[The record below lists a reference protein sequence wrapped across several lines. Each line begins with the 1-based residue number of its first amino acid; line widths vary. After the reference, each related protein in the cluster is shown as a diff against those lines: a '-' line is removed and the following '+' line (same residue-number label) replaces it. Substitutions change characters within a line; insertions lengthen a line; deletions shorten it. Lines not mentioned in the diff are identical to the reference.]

1 MKAIPWPEK
10 DRKTGLRDPSLYLH
24 PEVDPDET
32 KKFLQR
38 SCLSYHPDKWQQ
50 DLRKARASLQA
61 VAATNPTEAEKDQK
75 FLDDI
80 QERFNRITQLLTEAL
95 RIAQER
101 GTTDP
106 ACDRASGTKAQRG
119 GGFRS
124 AGGSKPRNEN
134 ENAGGASSKR
144 RRNF

>member
-1 MKAIPWPEK
+1 MRRASTAPRIILALVQQ
-10 DRKTGLRDPSLYLH
+10 RLLLGGLLSSCKKNFRGFAFVRNMQCRSTYFAYS
-24 PEVDPDET
+24 DPDT
-32 KKFLQR
+32 TFR
-38 SCLSYHPDKWQQ
+38 P
-50 DLRKARASLQA
+50 
-61 VAATNPTEAEKDQK
+61 
-75 FLDDI
+75 I
-80 QERFNRITQLLTEAL
+80 LLTEAL

-124 AGGSKPRNEN
+124 AGGNKPRNEN
-134 ENAGGASSKR
+134 ENAGGPSSKR